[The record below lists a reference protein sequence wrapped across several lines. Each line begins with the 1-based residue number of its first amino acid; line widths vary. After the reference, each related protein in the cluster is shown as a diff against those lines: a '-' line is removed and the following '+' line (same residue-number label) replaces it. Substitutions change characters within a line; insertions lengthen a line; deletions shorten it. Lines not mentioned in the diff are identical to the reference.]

1 MARDA
6 IPYVAIPF
14 SGAVVCGGLGWTI
27 AAIVLLAVA
36 GFMAYFFRDPERQVP
51 SGENLVVSPAD
62 GKVVRIVKLD
72 PTDSTSPTRVSIF
85 LSVFDVHI
93 NRAPIAGQITDV
105 VYQPGAFKVAFADA
119 ASLMN
124 EQSVITI
131 QGATIRVV
139 FKQIAGVL
147 ARRIVFRKQVGDWVA
162 AGERV
167 GLIKFG
173 SRVDVLLPPEVEIS
187 VKEGDHVTGGS
198 SILGKIRL

>member
-6 IPYVAIPF
+6 IPYVVIPLG
-14 SGAVVCGGLGWTI
+14 GAAVCLALGWTI
-27 AAIVLLAVA
+27 ATILLLMVA

-51 SGENLVVSPAD
+51 SGENLIISPAD
-62 GKVVRIVKLD
+62 GKVVRIAKLD
-72 PTDSTSPTRVSIF
+72 ATDPTSPMRVSIF

-105 VYQPGAFKVAFADA
+105 AYHPGTFKAAFADD
-119 ASLMN
+119 ASVVN

-131 QGATIRVV
+131 QGAKTRVV
-139 FKQIAGVL
+139 FKQIAGLL

-173 SRVDVLLPPEVEIS
+173 SRVDVLLPPEVEIN
-187 VKEGDHVTGGS
+187 VQEGDHVTGGN
-198 SILGKIRL
+198 SILGRICL

>member
-14 SGAVVCGGLGWTI
+14 IGAVVCVGLGWTI
-27 AAIVLLAVA
+27 AAIVLFAVA
-36 GFMAYFFRDPERQVP
+36 GFMVYFFRDPERQVP
-51 SGENLVVSPAD
+51 SDENLVVSPAD

-72 PTDSTSPTRVSIF
+72 PTDSASPTRVSIF

-173 SRVDVLLPPEVEIS
+173 SRVDVLLPPEVEIG
-187 VKEGDHVTGGS
+187 VKEGDRVAGGS

>member
-6 IPYVAIPF
+6 IPYVVIPL
-14 SGAVVCGGLGWTI
+14 SGAAVCLALGWTI
-27 AAIVLLAVA
+27 AAILLLLVA

-51 SGENLVVSPAD
+51 SGENLIISPAD
-62 GKVVRIVKLD
+62 GKVVRVAKLD
-72 PTDSTSPTRVSIF
+72 ATDPTSPTRVSIF

-93 NRAPIAGQITDV
+93 NRAPITGQITDV
-105 VYQPGAFKVAFADA
+105 AYHPGTFKAAFADD
-119 ASLMN
+119 ASVVN

-131 QGATIRVV
+131 QGAKTRVV
-139 FKQIAGVL
+139 FKQIAGLL

-187 VKEGDHVTGGS
+187 VQEGDHVTGGN
-198 SILGKIRL
+198 SILGRICL